1 METLKDAYARLLT
14 PALYLMTALVI
25 VWSAKVAWPFVA
37 NFRLSPDVNAQVL
50 SEESENGLR
59 ILREDMALKL
69 MGLDAHVKE
78 SASKEGEAQY
88 EIYKEALEVKKA
100 TDDILKA
107 TSFLLED
114 LKKTKDESILKKF
127 TNGYREECAAVNSA
141 VLEHLR
147 KLAKRVEQPE
157 ARYLALVQY
166 NPENGGFL
174 LPTAM
179 GQNVNRDELRLR
191 LSRLRFALVQAQEE
205 ATADVI
211 KKYIRQ
217 PQKDLEKYNLLPL
230 H

>member
-1 METLKDAYARLLT
+1 METLKDVYARLLT

-25 VWSAKVAWPFVA
+25 LWSAKVAWPFVA
-37 NFRLSPDVNAQVL
+37 NFRFSPDVNAQVL
-50 SEESENGLR
+50 AGESENGLR
-59 ILREDMALKL
+59 ILKVDMDLKL
-69 MGLDAHVKE
+69 EGLKWRVEERGRKKVDTE
-78 SASKEGEAQY
+78 Y
-88 EIYKEALEVKKA
+88 EIYKEGMAIKEA
-100 TDDILKA
+100 TDNILKA

-114 LKKTKDESILKKF
+114 LEKAKDESVLKKL
-127 TNGYREECAAVNSA
+127 THSYREECAAVNSA
-141 VLEHLR
+141 ALEHLR
-147 KLAKRVEQPE
+147 KLAKYVEQPE
-157 ARYLALVQY
+157 GKYLALVQY

-179 GQNVNRDELRLR
+179 GKNVNRDELRLR

-230 H
+230 N

>member
-1 METLKDAYARLLT
+1 MEPLKDAYARLLT
-14 PALYLMTALVI
+14 PTLYLMTALVI
-25 VWSAKVAWPFVA
+25 LWSAKVAWPFVA

-50 SEESENGLR
+50 AEESENGLR
-59 ILREDMALKL
+59 ILREDMGLKL
-69 MGLDAHVKE
+69 MGLKALVDE
-78 SASKEGEAQY
+78 RGSKEGDAQY
-88 EIYKEALEVKKA
+88 EIHKEALEVRKA

-107 TSFLLED
+107 TAFLAED
-114 LKKTKDESILKKF
+114 LKKAKDESLLRKF
-127 TNGYREECAAVNSA
+127 TNSYREECAAVNSA

-147 KLAKRVEQPE
+147 KLAKYVEQPE
-157 ARYLALVQY
+157 GKYLALVQY

-179 GQNVNRDELRLR
+179 GKNVNRDELRLR

-230 H
+230 N